1 MAAVPP
7 SLQGLLA
14 LRDVR
19 QALTVFWWTVDH
31 ARVAGCGYGCWE
43 SLFSVVVGA
52 GADYAA
58 WRDHLADLGQEEE
71 WAREVAELTEGTPLT
86 PPSS

>member
-1 MAAVPP
+1 MAAVPR

-19 QALTVFWWTVDH
+19 QALIVFWWTVDH
-31 ARVAGCGYGCWE
+31 ARVAGCGCGCWE
-43 SLFSVVVGA
+43 SLSSVVVGA
-52 GADYAA
+52 GAAYAA
-58 WRDHLADLGQEEE
+58 WQEHLDDTGQEEE
-71 WAREVAELTEGTPLT
+71 WAQEGSDLTEGPFT